1 MSTMEKGKKVKK
13 SEKGFSTALLLNIS
27 PLGENFKEPLEGMD
41 NLKLNTS
48 VQSDN
53 TPLMNDF
60 LSFDLL
66 QRIDAESPN
75 VISLAQN
82 GKIPKV
88 DIEQNAN
95 EDISNGYSSENS
107 IDIDNKENTVP
118 LTNYPTKNQILNQLD
133 QQKNYL
139 QNQMNQF
146 PLYSYYDSTS
156 KYLSQSMSDNSTSNM
171 NYQPNNIQNAMMLLK
186 QINTPMNLTNN
197 YMNNQFKQEQP
208 KKENK
213 EDYEIE
219 MFGRIGWI
227 CDQCNN
233 FNYNTRNKCNRCGI
247 PKSPK
252 KTTKLKK
259 KMENK
264 RKNELKLNPSVQMEN
279 NSKKRIKEREGDW
292 ICPNCS
298 NLNFSFRI
306 ICNRCSFPK
315 KEPSMNYAQ
324 CNIMRNVN

>member
-1 MSTMEKGKKVKK
+1 MENDKNVKK

-27 PLGENFKEPLEGMD
+27 PLGETFKEPLEGMD

-48 VQSDN
+48 VQGDN

-88 DIEQNAN
+88 NIEQNAN

-118 LTNYPTKNQILNQLD
+118 LTNFPTKNQILNQLD

-139 QNQMNQF
+139 QNQMNQV

-156 KYLSQSMSDNSTSNM
+156 KYLSQSMSDNSTSNYNM
-171 NYQPNNIQNAMMLLK
+171 KFQPNNIQSTMMLLK
-186 QINTPMNLTNN
+186 QINTPMNMNNN
-197 YMNNQFKQEQP
+197 YMNNQYLQL
-208 KKENK
+208 KKESNK
-213 EDYEIE
+213 EEDYEIE

-233 FNYNTRNKCNRCGI
+233 FNYNTRNKCNRCGV

-259 KMENK
+259 KLENK
-264 RKNELKLNPSVQMEN
+264 RKNELKLNPNSQMEN
-279 NSKKRIKEREGDW
+279 NNKKRIKEREGDW
-292 ICPNCS
+292 ICPKCS

-306 ICNRCSFPK
+306 LCNRCSFPK